1 MGSKFMKLTEVKQ
14 ILGTNGRSS
23 SLVCVF
29 SAQSA
34 PVLEFGNGYA
44 ACVHKRVDMK
54 DYQEELKK
62 LKKSEAFTLGRE
74 DYNDIDLGEIA
85 DISRLHCY
93 VTKEGEQFKLYDC
106 SLFGTAVV
114 LE

>member
-1 MGSKFMKLTEVKQ
+1 MKLSEVKQ

-23 SLVCVF
+23 KLVCVF
-29 SAQSA
+29 TEETA

-44 ACVHKRVDMK
+44 ECQHKRVDLK
-54 DYQEELKK
+54 DHIETLKELKK
-62 LKKSEAFTLGRE
+62 NEAFTMGRD
-74 DYNDIDLGEIA
+74 DYNDVDLGEIA

-93 VTKEGEQFKLYDC
+93 IVREGKQFKLYDC

>member
-1 MGSKFMKLTEVKQ
+1 MDRTTMKLTEVQ
-14 ILGTNGRSS
+14 NILGTNGRST

-29 SAQSA
+29 TENAA
-34 PVLEFGNGYA
+34 PVLEFGNSYA
-44 ACVHKRVDMK
+44 ACRHIRTDLK
-54 DYQEELKK
+54 DHIEDLKK
-62 LKKSEAFTLGRE
+62 LRDGQAFTFGRE
-74 DYNDIDLGEIA
+74 GYNDIDLGEVS

-93 VTKEGEQFKLYDC
+93 IVREGKTFKLYDC

>member
-1 MGSKFMKLTEVKQ
+1 MKLTEVKN

-29 SAQSA
+29 TEEKA
-34 PVLEFGNGYA
+34 PVLEFGNGFA
-44 ACVHKRVDMK
+44 ACQHKQIDLK
-54 DYQEELKK
+54 EHIEELKK
-62 LKKSEAFTLGRE
+62 LKDGEAFTLGRE
-74 DYNDIDLGEIA
+74 DYNDVDLGEIA

-93 VTKEGEQFKLYDC
+93 IVREGAAFKLYDC

>member
-1 MGSKFMKLTEVKQ
+1 MGSKAMKLNEINQ

-29 SAQSA
+29 AETTA
-34 PVLEFGNGYA
+34 PVLEFGNSFA
-44 ACVHKRVDMK
+44 ACRHIQVDLK
-54 DYQEELKK
+54 DHIEELKK
-62 LKKSEAFTLGRE
+62 LKDGQAFTLGRE
-74 DYNDIDLGEIA
+74 DYNDIDLGEVS

-93 VTKEGEQFKLYDC
+93 IVREGEKFKLYDC

>member
-1 MGSKFMKLTEVKQ
+1 MGSKAMKLNEVKN
-14 ILGTNGRSS
+14 ILGTNGRSTK
-23 SLVCVF
+23 LVCIF
-29 SAQSA
+29 SGKTA

-44 ACVHKRVDMK
+44 ECQHKRIDLK
-54 DYQEELKK
+54 DNIEVLKS
-62 LKKSEAFTLGRE
+62 LKEGDAFTLGRE
-74 DYNDIDLGEIA
+74 DYNNIDLGEIA

-93 VTKEGEQFKLYDC
+93 IVREGKQFKLYDC

>member
-1 MGSKFMKLTEVKQ
+1 MKLTEVAQ
-14 ILGTNGRSS
+14 ILGTNGRST

-29 SAQSA
+29 TEEKA
-34 PVLEFGNGYA
+34 PVLEFGNGFA
-44 ACVHKRVDMK
+44 ACRHIRTDLKEHI
-54 DYQEELKK
+54 EELKK
-62 LKKSEAFTLGRE
+62 LKNSQAFTLGRE
-74 DYNDIDLGEIA
+74 NYNDLDLGEIA

-93 VTKEGEQFKLYDC
+93 IVREGEQFKLYDC

>member
-1 MGSKFMKLTEVKQ
+1 MKLTEVAQ

-23 SLVCVF
+23 KLVCVF
-29 SAQSA
+29 TEEKA
-34 PVLEFGNGYA
+34 PVLEFGNGFA
-44 ACVHKRVDMK
+44 ACQHKQIDLK
-54 DYQEELKK
+54 DHVEELKK
-62 LKKSEAFTLGRE
+62 LKDGQAFTLGRE

-93 VTKEGEQFKLYDC
+93 IVREGKVFKLYDC

-114 LE
+114 LK